1 MMVMLSDAVALS
13 DTELRTLAIVL
24 TPDDAAW
31 LRAVAAQTTT
41 DALRVEPVPL
51 SDGQFVLCADLLTES
66 DGRLRMLWDRV
77 DDTGR
82 IAGVD
87 LVPMASVSHLL
98 PSFPRGT
105 S

>member
-1 MMVMLSDAVALS
+1 MMMMLSDAVALS
-13 DTELRTLAIVL
+13 DAELRALAIVL
-24 TPDDAAW
+24 TADDAAW

-51 SDGQFVLCADLLTES
+51 SDGRSVLCADLLTES
-66 DGRLRMLWDRV
+66 DGRLRVLWDRV
-77 DDTGR
+77 DDAGR
-82 IAGVD
+82 IANVD